1 MLAAALARCA
11 DTAPGRL
18 WTSFER
24 WSKSHCLHS
33 CEISGAGPPRP
44 QLGSGRKERAGR
56 GGGEREPA
64 RAAGGWP
71 RAPWGRKEYRT
82 GKDGGHG

>member
-11 DTAPGRL
+11 DNAPGRL

-24 WSKSHCLHS
+24 WSKSHRLLS
-33 CEISGAGPPRP
+33 CEIWGPPEP
-44 QLGSGRKERAGR
+44 TGSGRKQRAGR

-71 RAPWGRKEYRT
+71 RAPWGRKERRK